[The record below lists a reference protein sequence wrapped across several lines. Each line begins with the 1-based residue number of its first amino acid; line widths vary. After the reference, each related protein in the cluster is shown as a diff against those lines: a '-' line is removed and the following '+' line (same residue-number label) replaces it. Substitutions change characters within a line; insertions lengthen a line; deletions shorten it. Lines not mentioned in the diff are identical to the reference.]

1 MAPDRHARPRRCL
14 SVPNALAG
22 PVRDDRSAA
31 GPQSEMRASAFP
43 TMAAVDAASG
53 STVEPAPELALARCP
68 VNHGAPPSN
77 ELEVTPQRSRP
88 DQFVRTMLRIPE
100 RSPGVSVQSAHAA
113 FQRSMAISALRCS
126 LTYLVF
132 PFLIPVIGF
141 TAGVGPALGVL
152 IGVIAM
158 GCDVFTVRRFFAVDH
173 RWRWQFSIVVVAV
186 MAFLSVLIVEDISQL
201 I

>member
-1 MAPDRHARPRRCL
+1 MTRLADEGVAGAP
-14 SVPNALAG
+14 VPSGLG
-22 PVRDDRSAA
+22 PL
-31 GPQSEMRASAFP
+31 GFP
-43 TMAAVDAASG
+43 SMPGVDAPETIAD
-53 STVEPAPELALARCP
+53 PAPEIAVARCP
-68 VNHGAPPSN
+68 VNHGAVPAPST
-77 ELEVTPQRSRP
+77 EEVPARSRP
-88 DQFVRTMLRIPE
+88 DQFVRTILRIPE
-100 RSPGVSVQSAHAA
+100 RPAGVSVQSAHAA

-132 PFLIPVIGF
+132 PFLIPIIGF

-173 RWRWQFSIVVVAV
+173 RWRWQFSMVVVVV
-186 MAFLSVLIVEDISQL
+186 MAFLSVLLVEDISQL